1 MTRQNAGTETKAAA
15 KAPARSRVTATT
27 PPETEDTATT
37 PAETEDTAATRPGT
51 GAATATPPEAGTTAT
66 TPPET
71 EADPATPP
79 ETEADATTRPGT
91 GAAVEAPTDIVIAVD
106 RLVADGLKALA
117 DYEGLTQEQVDHI
130 VKKASVAALDRH
142 TALARLAVEE
152 TGRGVFEDKAAKNMF
167 ACEHV
172 THSMGPM
179 KTVGVIARDDIED
192 MVEIAEP
199 VGVVCAVT
207 PVTNPTSTTIFK
219 ALMALK
225 TRNPVVFAFHPSA
238 QRCSAEAARIVRD
251 AAVAAGAPEH
261 CVQWIESPSVEATR
275 TLMHHPGVSLILATG
290 GNAMVRA
297 AYSAGKPALGVGAG
311 NVPAYVHHSAR
322 LRRAVNDL
330 VLSKSFDNGMICASE
345 QAVIL
350 DTGIYDEALAEFRAL
365 HAHVATPEEKAKL
378 EAFLFPA
385 AGGAD
390 GACEPRVNSA
400 AVGRSPAWIAGQAGF
415 AVPEDTSIIL
425 VEAERVGP
433 DEPLTREKLCP
444 VLAVLRAED
453 ERRGFDLAADMVAF
467 HGQGHSAVIHT
478 EDPALAEA
486 YGRRMKTVRI
496 IVNAPS
502 SQGAIGGI
510 YNSLLPSLTLGCG
523 SWGSTSVSN
532 NVSAAQ
538 LLNVKRVGVRRN
550 NLQWFKV
557 PPKIYFEPQSI
568 RYLASMPDVHRV
580 TIVTD
585 ATMTRL
591 GFVDRVTRVLQRR
604 REPVTVQVI
613 DNVEP
618 EPSIDS
624 VRRGARLMGDFRPDT
639 IIALG
644 GGSPM
649 DAAKVM
655 WLLYERQAAG
665 EDVDFADM
673 RQKFSDIRK
682 RAFRFPTLGKVARLV
697 CVPTTSGTG
706 AEVTPFAVISDPA
719 TGKKY
724 PLADY
729 ALTPS
734 VAIVDP
740 LLTTALPPAL
750 AADSGFDALTHAIES
765 YVSVYANDFTDGLA
779 LHAIRLIFGNIEAAV
794 NDRAGRPEAREKMHN
809 AGTIAG
815 MAFGNAFL
823 GIVHAMSHTLGATFH
838 VAHGRTNA
846 ILLPHVI
853 RYNGTV
859 PTKLTGWPKY
869 ENYRAPERFQEIA
882 HALGLPAA
890 TPQEGVESLARA
902 VEELRDAVGIEPAFQ
917 ALGIDEQAFL
927 RALPQQALNAYE
939 DQCAPANP
947 RMPMLADMERLMR
960 AAYFG

>member
-1 MTRQNAGTETKAAA
+1 MTRQDVGTPDE
-15 KAPARSRVTATT
+15 
-27 PPETEDTATT
+27 
-37 PAETEDTAATRPGT
+37 
-51 GAATATPPEAGTTAT
+51 ATPG
-66 TPPET
+66 
-71 EADPATPP
+71 
-79 ETEADATTRPGT
+79 
-91 GAAVEAPTDIVIAVD
+91 APTDIAVAVD
-106 RLVADGLKALA
+106 RLVAAGLKALA
-117 DYEGLTQEQVDHI
+117 DYEEFDQERIDQI

-142 TALARLAVEE
+142 TALAQLAVQE

-172 THSMGPM
+172 THSMGKM

-199 VGVVCAVT
+199 VGVVCAIT

-225 TRNPVVFAFHPSA
+225 TRNPIVFAFHPSA
-238 QRCSAEAARIVRD
+238 QQSCAEAARVVRD
-251 AAVAAGAPEH
+251 AAIAAGAPEA
-261 CVQWIESPSVEATR
+261 CVQWIETPSLEATN
-275 TLMHHPGVSLILATG
+275 TLMHHPGVALILATG
-290 GNAMVRA
+290 GNAMVQA

-311 NVPAYVHHSAR
+311 NVPAYVHRDAKV
-322 LRRAVNDL
+322 RRAVNDL

-350 DTGIYDEALAEFRAL
+350 HTEIYDAAVSEFRRL
-365 HAHVATPEEKAKL
+365 HAHVATAEEKAKL
-378 EAFLFPA
+378 EKFLFPVDKTK
-385 AGGAD
+385 GG
-390 GACEPRVNSA
+390 GCEPKVNAA
-400 AVGRSPAWIAGQAGF
+400 AVGQSPVWIAEKAGF
-415 AVPEDTSIIL
+415 SVPKDTSIIL
-425 VEAERVGP
+425 VEAGRVGP

-453 ERRGFDLAADMVAF
+453 DKQGFDLAADMIAF
-467 HGQGHSAVIHT
+467 HGQGHTAVVHT
-478 EDPALAEA
+478 EDRALAEA
-486 YGRRMKTVRI
+486 YGTRMKTVRV

-510 YNSLLPSLTLGCG
+510 YNGLLPSLTLGCG
-523 SWGSTSVSN
+523 SWGGTSVSN

-538 LLNVKRVGVRRN
+538 LLNVKRVSTRRN

-557 PPKIYFEPQSI
+557 PPKIYFEPQAI
-568 RYLASMPDVHRV
+568 RYLTSMPDVHRV
-580 TIVTD
+580 TVVTD
-585 ATMTRL
+585 ATMTNL
-591 GFVDRVTRVLQRR
+591 GYVDRINRVLQRR
-604 REPVTVQVI
+604 REPVSVQVI

-655 WLLYERQAAG
+655 WLLYEQQAAG
-665 EDVDFADM
+665 KDIDFADM

-682 RAFRFPTLGKVARLV
+682 RAFRFPELGKLARLV

-719 TGKKY
+719 SGKKY

-734 VAIVDP
+734 VAIIDP
-740 LLTTALPPAL
+740 LLTTKLPPTL
-750 AADSGFDALTHAIES
+750 AADSGFDALTHSIEA

-779 LHAIRLIFGNIEAAV
+779 LHAIRLIFGNLEAAV
-794 NDRAGRPEAREKMHN
+794 NDRANSPEAREKMHN

-846 ILLPHVI
+846 ILLPRVI

-882 HALGLPAA
+882 VALGLPAA
-890 TPQEGVESLARA
+890 TPQEGVESLASA
-902 VEELRDAVGIEPAFQ
+902 VERLRDAVGIEPSFGAVGVNKKAFM
-917 ALGIDEQAFL
+917 A
-927 RALPQQALNAYE
+927 ALPQQAMNAYE

-947 RMPMLADMERLMR
+947 RMPMLDDMQELMR
-960 AAYFG
+960 AAY

>member
-1 MTRQNAGTETKAAA
+1 MTRHDDRTATA
-15 KAPARSRVTATT
+15 APA
-27 PPETEDTATT
+27 
-37 PAETEDTAATRPGT
+37 
-51 GAATATPPEAGTTAT
+51 
-66 TPPET
+66 
-71 EADPATPP
+71 
-79 ETEADATTRPGT
+79 
-91 GAAVEAPTDIVIAVD
+91 EAPSDLTVAVD
-106 RLVADGLKALA
+106 RLVTNALKALA
-117 DYEGLTQEQVDHI
+117 DYEDLDQEQVDHI
-130 VKKASVAALDRH
+130 VKKASVAALDQH

-172 THSMGPM
+172 THSMGRV

-199 VGVVCAVT
+199 VGVVAAIT

-261 CVQWIESPSVEATR
+261 CVQWIETPSVEATG
-275 TLMHHPGVSLILATG
+275 TLMRHPGVALILATG

-311 NVPAYVHHSAR
+311 NVPAYVHRDAK

-330 VLSKSFDNGMICASE
+330 VLSKSFDHGMICASE

-350 DTGIYDEALAEFRAL
+350 DEEIYDAALAEFRTL
-365 HAHVATPEEKAKL
+365 HAHVASAAEKAML

-385 AGGAD
+385 GKATGG
-390 GACEPRVNSA
+390 GCEPKVNSA
-400 AVGRSPAWIAGQAGF
+400 AVGQSPAWIAGQAGF
-415 AVPEDTSIIL
+415 TVPADTSVIL

-444 VLAVLRAED
+444 VLAVLRAGSTQQ
-453 ERRGFDLAADMVAF
+453 GFDLAADMVAF

-478 EDPALAEA
+478 EDRELAEA
-486 YGRRMKTVRI
+486 YGKRMKTVRI
-496 IVNAPS
+496 IVNSPS
-502 SQGAIGGI
+502 SQGAIGGV
-510 YNSLLPSLTLGCG
+510 YNGLLPSLTLGCG

-538 LLNVKRVGVRRN
+538 LLNVKRVSTRRN

-557 PPKIYFEPQSI
+557 PPKIYFEPQAI
-568 RYLASMPDVHRV
+568 RYLQSMPDVHRV

-591 GFVDRVTRVLQRR
+591 GFTDRVSRVLQRR
-604 REPVTVQVI
+604 PGPVTLQII
-613 DNVEP
+613 DNVQP

-624 VRRGARLMGDFRPDT
+624 VRHGAGLMRDFRPDT

-655 WLLYERQAAG
+655 WLLYEQP
-665 EDVDFADM
+665 EIDFTDM

-682 RAFRFPTLGKVARLV
+682 RAFRFPVLGALARLV
-697 CVPTTSGTG
+697 CIPTTSGTG

-740 LLTTALPPAL
+740 LLTTELPPAL
-750 AADSGFDALTHAIES
+750 AADSGFDALTHAIEA

-794 NDRAGRPEAREKMHN
+794 NSREGSAEARERMHN

-846 ILLPHVI
+846 VLLPHVV

-869 ENYRAPERFQEIA
+869 ENYRAPERFQDIA
-882 HALGLPAA
+882 RTLGLPAA
-890 TPQEGVESLARA
+890 TAAQGVESLARA
-902 VEELRDAVGIEPAFQ
+902 VERLRDAVGIEPSFQ
-917 ALGIDEQAFL
+917 ALGIQEHAFL
-927 RALPQQALNAYE
+927 DVLPQQALNAYE

-947 RMPMLADMERLMR
+947 RMPMLDDMQELMR
-960 AAYFG
+960 TAYYGPRGATGA

>member
-1 MTRQNAGTETKAAA
+1 MIRQD
-15 KAPARSRVTATT
+15 SR
-27 PPETEDTATT
+27 
-37 PAETEDTAATRPGT
+37 TAATT
-51 GAATATPPEAGTTAT
+51 GDETPSDTAL
-66 TPPET
+66 
-71 EADPATPP
+71 
-79 ETEADATTRPGT
+79 
-91 GAAVEAPTDIVIAVD
+91 AVD
-106 RLVADGLKALA
+106 GLVTAGLKALA
-117 DYEGLTQEQVDHI
+117 DYESITQEEIDHI
-130 VKKASVAALDRH
+130 VKKASVAALDQH
-142 TALARLAVEE
+142 TALALLAVQE

-172 THSMGPM
+172 THSMGRT

-199 VGVVCAVT
+199 VGVVCAIT

-219 ALMALK
+219 ALLALK
-225 TRNPVVFAFHPSA
+225 TRNPVVFAFHPAA
-238 QRCSAEAARIVRD
+238 QHCSAEAARIVRD

-261 CVQWIESPSVEATR
+261 CVQWIEQPSVEATN
-275 TLMHHPGVSLILATG
+275 TLMRHPGVSLILATG
-290 GNAMVRA
+290 GNAMVKA

-311 NVPAYVHHSAR
+311 NVPAYVHRGAK

-350 DTGIYDEALAEFRAL
+350 DNEIYDAALAEFRTL
-365 HAHVATPEEKAKL
+365 HAHLATPQEKELL
-378 EAFLFPA
+378 ESFLFPA
-385 AGGAD
+385 SGGSGAG
-390 GACEPRVNSA
+390 CEPKVNAA
-400 AVGRSPAWIAGQAGF
+400 AVGQSPAWIAEQAGF
-415 AVPEDTSIIL
+415 RVPEGTSVIL
-425 VEAERVGP
+425 VEAGRVGP

-453 ERRGFDLAADMVAF
+453 EQRGFDLAADMVAF

-478 EDPALAEA
+478 EDRALAEA
-486 YGRRMKTVRI
+486 YGMRMKTVRI

-510 YNSLLPSLTLGCG
+510 YNGLLPSLTLGCG

-538 LLNVKRVGVRRN
+538 LLNVKRVSARRN

-557 PPKIYFEPQSI
+557 PPKIYFEPQAI
-568 RYLASMPDVHRV
+568 RYLSSMPDVHRV
-580 TIVTD
+580 TVVTD

-591 GFVDRVTRVLQRR
+591 GFVDRITRVLQQRH
-604 REPVTVQVI
+604 EPVTLQII

-655 WLLYERQAAG
+655 WLLYEQQAVG
-665 EDVDFADM
+665 GDIDFADM

-682 RAFRFPTLGKVARLV
+682 RAFRFPTLGRLARLV

-750 AADSGFDALTHAIES
+750 AADSGFDALTHAIEA

-779 LHAIRLIFGNIEAAV
+779 LHAIRLVFDHIEAAV
-794 NDRAGRPEAREKMHN
+794 NDRAGSPEARERMHN

-838 VAHGRTNA
+838 IAHGRTNA
-846 ILLPHVI
+846 VLLPHVI

-869 ENYRAPERFQEIA
+869 ENYRAPERFQDIA
-882 HALGLPAA
+882 RTLGLPAA
-890 TPQEGVESLARA
+890 TPAEGVESLARA
-902 VEELRDAVGIEPAFQ
+902 VERLRDAVGIEPRFQ
-917 ALGIDEQAFL
+917 ALGVDEQTFL
-927 RALPQQALNAYE
+927 DALPQQALNAYE

-947 RMPMLADMERLMR
+947 RMPMLNDMQEIMR
-960 AAYFG
+960 TAYYG

>member
-1 MTRQNAGTETKAAA
+1 MGRKDDRN
-15 KAPARSRVTATT
+15 R
-27 PPETEDTATT
+27 
-37 PAETEDTAATRPGT
+37 TAAPKDSQG
-51 GAATATPPEAGTTAT
+51 GPS
-66 TPPET
+66 
-71 EADPATPP
+71 DPA
-79 ETEADATTRPGT
+79 
-91 GAAVEAPTDIVIAVD
+91 IAVD
-106 RLVADGLKALA
+106 RLVTNGLKALA
-117 DYEGLTQEQVDHI
+117 DYEALDQGQVDHI

-142 TALARLAVEE
+142 TELALLAVEE

-172 THSMGPM
+172 THSMGKM
-179 KTVGVIARDDIED
+179 KTVGVVARDDIED

-199 VGVVCAVT
+199 VGVVCAIT

-251 AAVAAGAPEH
+251 AAVAAGAPEQ
-261 CVQWIESPSVEATR
+261 CIQWIETPSVEATG
-275 TLMHHPGVSLILATG
+275 TLMRHPGVSLILATG
-290 GNAMVRA
+290 GNAMVKA

-311 NVPAYVHHSAR
+311 NVPAYVHKSAK

-350 DTGIYDEALAEFRAL
+350 DNEIYDEALAEFRTL
-365 HAHVATPEEKAKL
+365 HAHLATPEEKRKL
-378 EAFLFPA
+378 EAYLFPA
-385 AGGAD
+385 DKSNSG
-390 GACEPRVNSA
+390 CEPKVNAA
-400 AVGRSPAWIAGQAGF
+400 AVGQSSAWIAEQAGF
-415 AVPEDTSIIL
+415 TVPGGTSLIL

-444 VLAVLRAED
+444 VLTVLRAGTE
-453 ERRGFDLAADMVAF
+453 EQGFDLAADMVAL

-478 EDPALAEA
+478 EDRALAEA
-486 YGRRMKTVRI
+486 YGKRIKTVRI

-538 LLNVKRVGVRRN
+538 LLNVKRVGTRRN

-557 PPKIYFEPQSI
+557 PPKIYFEPQAI
-568 RYLASMPDVHRV
+568 RYLQSMPDVHRV

-591 GFVDRVTRVLQRR
+591 GFVDRIDRVLQRR
-604 REPVTVQVI
+604 PDPVTLQII

-624 VRRGARLMGDFRPDT
+624 VQRGAQLMRDFRPDT

-655 WLLYERQAAG
+655 WLLYEHP
-665 EDVDFADM
+665 DIDFADM
-673 RQKFSDIRK
+673 RHKFSDIRK
-682 RAFRFPTLGKVARLV
+682 RAFRFPTLGSRARLV

-734 VAIVDP
+734 VAIIDP

-750 AADSGFDALTHAIES
+750 AADSGFDALTHAIEA

-779 LHAIRLIFGNIEAAV
+779 LHAIRLIFDHLEAAV
-794 NDRAGRPEAREKMHN
+794 SNREDSAEAREKMHN

-838 VAHGRTNA
+838 IAHGRTNA
-846 ILLPHVI
+846 VLLPHVI
-853 RYNGTV
+853 HYNGTV

-869 ENYRAPERFQEIA
+869 ENYRAPQRFQDIA
-882 HALGLPAA
+882 RTLGLPAA
-890 TPQEGVESLARA
+890 TPAEGVESLASA
-902 VEELRDAVGIEPAFQ
+902 VERLRDAVAIEPTFES
-917 ALGIDEQAFL
+917 LGIDEKTFL
-927 RALPQQALNAYE
+927 DALPRQALNAYE

-947 RMPMLADMERLMR
+947 RMPMLDDMQEIMR
-960 AAYFG
+960 TAYYGRVNTPGT

>member
-1 MTRQNAGTETKAAA
+1 MTRQ
-15 KAPARSRVTATT
+15 
-27 PPETEDTATT
+27 
-37 PAETEDTAATRPGT
+37 
-51 GAATATPPEAGTTAT
+51 EAGTTTT
-66 TPPET
+66 TPLT
-71 EADPATPP
+71 EAPSDTA
-79 ETEADATTRPGT
+79 
-91 GAAVEAPTDIVIAVD
+91 IAVD
-106 RLVADGLKALA
+106 RLVTAGLKALA
-117 DYEGLTQEQVDHI
+117 DYEELDQEQVDHI
-130 VKKASVAALDRH
+130 VKKASVAALDQH

-152 TGRGVFEDKAAKNMF
+152 TGRGLFEDKAAKNMF

-172 THSMGPM
+172 THGMGHM
-179 KTVGVIARDDIED
+179 KTVGVIARDDVED
-192 MVEIAEP
+192 LVEIAEP
-199 VGVVCAVT
+199 VGVIAAVT

-238 QRCSAEAARIVRD
+238 QRCSAEAARVVRD

-261 CVQWIESPSVEATR
+261 CVQWIETPSIEATR
-275 TLMHHPGVSLILATG
+275 TLMHHPGISLILATG
-290 GNAMVRA
+290 GNAMVKA

-311 NVPAYVHHSAR
+311 NVPAYVHTSAK

-350 DTGIYDEALAEFRAL
+350 DAEIYDAALAEFRTL
-365 HAHVATPEEKAKL
+365 HAHLATAEEKAKL
-378 EAFLFPA
+378 EAFLFPTGKA
-385 AGGAD
+385 AGG
-390 GACEPRVNSA
+390 GCEPKVNSA
-400 AVGRSPAWIAGQAGF
+400 AVGRSPAWIAEQAGF
-415 AVPEDTSIIL
+415 TVPGDTSLIL
-425 VEAERVGP
+425 VEAGRVGP

-444 VLAVLRAED
+444 VLAVLRAGSEQQ
-453 ERRGFDLAADMVAF
+453 GFDLAADMVAF

-478 EDPALAEA
+478 EDRDLAEA
-486 YGRRMKTVRI
+486 YGRRIKTVRV
-496 IVNAPS
+496 IVNSPS

-532 NVSAAQ
+532 NVSVAQ
-538 LLNVKRVGVRRN
+538 LLNIKRVSTRRN

-557 PPKIYFEPQSI
+557 PPKIYFEPQAL
-568 RYLASMPDVHRV
+568 RYLQSMPDIHRV

-591 GFVDRVTRVLQRR
+591 GFVDRVTHILQRR
-604 REPVTVQVI
+604 RDPVTVQII

-624 VRRGARLMGDFRPDT
+624 VRRGAHLMGDFRPDT

-655 WLLYERQAAG
+655 WLLYEQQAVG
-665 EDVDFADM
+665 KDVDFADM
-673 RQKFSDIRK
+673 RHKFSDIRK
-682 RAFRFPTLGKVARLV
+682 RAFRFPVLGKFARLV

-734 VAIVDP
+734 VAIIDP
-740 LLTTALPPAL
+740 LLTTELPPAL
-750 AADSGFDALTHAIES
+750 AADSGFDALTHAIEA

-779 LHAIRLIFGNIEAAV
+779 LHAIRLIFDNIAASV
-794 NDRAGRPEAREKMHN
+794 NDGEGSPQAREKMHN

-838 VAHGRTNA
+838 IAHGRTNA
-846 ILLPHVI
+846 VLLPHVI

-869 ENYRAPERFQEIA
+869 EHYRVPERFQDIA
-882 HALGLPAA
+882 RTLGLPAA
-890 TPQEGVESLARA
+890 DPEEGVESLASA
-902 VEELRDAVGIEPAFQ
+902 VERLRDAVGIEPSFRTLAV
-917 ALGIDEQAFL
+917 DERAFL
-927 RALPQQALNAYE
+927 DALPQQALNAYE

-947 RMPMLADMERLMR
+947 RMPMLDDMQELMR
-960 AAYFG
+960 TAYYGQKDVPRA

>member
-1 MTRQNAGTETKAAA
+1 MA
-15 KAPARSRVTATT
+15 KPHSGPRTVEQTGPSDTT
-27 PPETEDTATT
+27 V
-37 PAETEDTAATRPGT
+37 
-51 GAATATPPEAGTTAT
+51 
-66 TPPET
+66 
-71 EADPATPP
+71 
-79 ETEADATTRPGT
+79 
-91 GAAVEAPTDIVIAVD
+91 AVN
-106 RLVADGLKALA
+106 RLVDNAAKALA
-117 DYEGLTQEQVDHI
+117 DYDSFTQEQIDRI
-130 VKKASVAALDRH
+130 VAKASVAALDQH
-142 TALARLAVEE
+142 TVLARLAVEE

-172 THSMGPM
+172 THSLSHA
-179 KTVGVIARDDIED
+179 KTVGVISRDDIEG
-192 MVEIAEP
+192 VIEIAEP
-199 VGVVCAVT
+199 VGVLCAVT

-219 ALMALK
+219 ALLALK

-238 QRCSAEAARIVRD
+238 QECSAQAARIVRD

-261 CVQWIESPSVEATR
+261 CVQWIESPSLEATR
-275 TLMHHPGVSLILATG
+275 LLMHHPGVALILATG
-290 GNAMVRA
+290 GNAMVKA
-297 AYSAGKPALGVGAG
+297 AYSAGKPAVGVGAG
-311 NVPAYVHHSAR
+311 NVPAYVHRSAD

-330 VLSKSFDNGMICASE
+330 ILSKSFDNGMICASE

-350 DTGIYDEALAEFRAL
+350 DSDIYEEALDEFRAL
-365 HAHVATPEEKAKL
+365 HAYVATPEEKHKL
-378 EAFLFPA
+378 ESYLFPP
-385 AGGAD
+385 GPD
-390 GACEPRVNSA
+390 GRRGRVNPA
-400 AVGRSPAWIAGQAGF
+400 AVGRDPGWIAEQAGF
-415 AVPEDTSIIL
+415 TVPDETSLIL
-425 VEAERVGP
+425 AEAPHVGP

-444 VLAVLRAED
+444 VLTVLRATD
-453 ERRGFDLAADMVAF
+453 EKAGFDLAADMVAF

-478 EDPALAEA
+478 ADPALAER

-496 IVNAPS
+496 IVNSPS

-510 YNSLLPSLTLGCG
+510 YNRLLPSLTLGCG
-523 SWGSTSVSN
+523 SWGSTSVSD

-538 LLNVKRVGVRRN
+538 LLNIKRVTTRQN

-557 PPKIYFEPQSI
+557 PPKIYFEPQAV
-568 RYLASMPDVHRV
+568 RYLASMPGVHRV
-580 TIVTD
+580 TVVTD
-585 ATMTRL
+585 STMTRL
-591 GFVDRVTRVLQRR
+591 GYVDRVNRVLTQRQ
-604 REPVTVQVI
+604 EPVTIQVI
-613 DNVEP
+613 DDVRP
-618 EPSIDS
+618 EPSIES
-624 VRRGARLMGDFRPDT
+624 VQRGAALMRDFRPDT

-655 WLLYERQAAG
+655 WLLYENP
-665 EDVDFADM
+665 DIDFADM

-682 RAFRFPTLGKVARLV
+682 RAFRFPALGKKARLV

-734 VAIVDP
+734 IAIVDP
-740 LLTTALPPAL
+740 VLTAGLPASL
-750 AADSGFDALTHAIES
+750 AADSGFDALTHATEA

-779 LHAIRLIFGNIEAAV
+779 LHALKLVFQHLEASVTGSGA
-794 NDRAGRPEAREKMHN
+794 RRRKAREKMHN

-838 VAHGRTNA
+838 ISHGRTNA

-853 RYNGTV
+853 RYNGSV

-869 ENYRAPERFQEIA
+869 ESYQAPERFQDIA
-882 HALGLPAA
+882 RALGLPAA
-890 TPQEGVESLARA
+890 TPAEGVASYAAA
-902 VEELRDAVGIEPAFQ
+902 VELLRDAVGIEPSFR
-917 ALGIDEQAFL
+917 ALGVDETAFVTS
-927 RALPQQALNAYE
+927 LPRQALNAYE

-947 RMPMLADMERLMR
+947 RMPMLDDMEEIMR
-960 AAYFG
+960 IGYYGAPEL

>member
-1 MTRQNAGTETKAAA
+1 MARQDTRNEDRVRTD
-15 KAPARSRVTATT
+15 APSDTT
-27 PPETEDTATT
+27 
-37 PAETEDTAATRPGT
+37 
-51 GAATATPPEAGTTAT
+51 
-66 TPPET
+66 
-71 EADPATPP
+71 
-79 ETEADATTRPGT
+79 
-91 GAAVEAPTDIVIAVD
+91 VAVD
-106 RLVADGLKALA
+106 RLVTAGLKALA
-117 DYEGLTQEQVDHI
+117 DYEALTQEQVDHI
-130 VKKASVAALDRH
+130 VKKASVAALDQH

-172 THSMGPM
+172 THSMGHT
-179 KTVGVIARDDIED
+179 KTVGVVGRDDIED

-199 VGVVCAVT
+199 VGVVAAVT

-225 TRNPVVFAFHPSA
+225 TRNPVIFAFHPSA
-238 QRCSAEAARIVRD
+238 QRCSSEAARVVRD

-261 CVQWIESPSVEATR
+261 CVQWIEAPSVEATR
-275 TLMHHPGVSLILATG
+275 TLMHHSGVSLILATG
-290 GNAMVRA
+290 GNAMVKA

-311 NVPAYVHHSAR
+311 NVPAYVHRSAK

-345 QAVIL
+345 QAVVL
-350 DTGIYDEALAEFRAL
+350 DTKIYDAAISEFRTL
-365 HAHVATPEEKAKL
+365 HAHLATAEEKAKL
-378 EAFLFPA
+378 ETFLFPP
-385 AGGAD
+385 AGGS
-390 GACEPRVNSA
+390 GAGCEPKVNAA
-400 AVGRSPAWIAGQAGF
+400 AVGQSPAWIAERAGF
-415 AVPEDTSIIL
+415 SVPADTSVIL

-453 ERRGFDLAADMVAF
+453 ERHGFDLAADMVAF

-478 EDPALAEA
+478 EDPAVAEA
-486 YGRRMKTVRI
+486 YGMRMKTVRI
-496 IVNAPS
+496 IVNSPS

-510 YNSLLPSLTLGCG
+510 YNGLLPSLTLGCG

-538 LLNVKRVGVRRN
+538 LLNVKRVSTRRN

-557 PPKIYFEPQSI
+557 PPKIYFEPQAI
-568 RYLASMPDVHRV
+568 RYLTSMPDVHRV

-591 GFVDRVTRVLQRR
+591 GFVDRISRVLQRR
-604 REPVTVQVI
+604 REPVTLQII
-613 DNVEP
+613 DNVQP

-624 VRRGARLMGDFRPDT
+624 VQHGADLMRDFRPDT

-655 WLLYERQAAG
+655 WLLYEQPG
-665 EDVDFADM
+665 IDFADM

-682 RAFRFPTLGKVARLV
+682 RAFRFPTLGKQARLV

-740 LLTTALPPAL
+740 LLTTALPPVL
-750 AADSGFDALTHAIES
+750 AADSGFDALTHAIEA

-779 LHAIRLIFGNIEAAV
+779 LHAIRLIFGHLEAAV
-794 NDRAGRPEAREKMHN
+794 NNRTDSAEDREKMHN

-838 VAHGRTNA
+838 IAHGRTNA
-846 ILLPHVI
+846 VLLPHVI

-869 ENYRAPERFQEIA
+869 ENYRAPERFQDIA
-882 HALGLPAA
+882 RALGLPAA
-890 TPQEGVESLARA
+890 TAAEGVEALAAA
-902 VEELRDAVGIEPAFQ
+902 VERLRAAVGIEPTFQ
-917 ALGIDEQAFL
+917 ALGVDERAFL
-927 RALPQQALNAYE
+927 DALPQQALNAYE

-947 RMPMLADMERLMR
+947 RMPMLDDIQELMR
-960 AAYFG
+960 MAYHG

>member
-1 MTRQNAGTETKAAA
+1 MTRHDEPGATTGPAAA
-15 KAPARSRVTATT
+15 PSDLA
-27 PPETEDTATT
+27 
-37 PAETEDTAATRPGT
+37 
-51 GAATATPPEAGTTAT
+51 
-66 TPPET
+66 
-71 EADPATPP
+71 
-79 ETEADATTRPGT
+79 
-91 GAAVEAPTDIVIAVD
+91 IAVD
-106 RLVADGLKALA
+106 RLVTNGLKALA
-117 DYEGLTQEQVDHI
+117 DYEALDQDQVDHI
-130 VKKASVAALDRH
+130 VKKASVAALDQH
-142 TALARLAVEE
+142 TALAALAVEE

-179 KTVGVIARDDIED
+179 KTVGVIARDDLDDLIE
-192 MVEIAEP
+192 VAEP
-199 VGVVCAVT
+199 VGVVCAIT
-207 PVTNPTSTTIFK
+207 PVTNPTSTTVFK

-238 QRCSAEAARIVRD
+238 QRCSAQAARIVRD

-261 CVQWIESPSVEATR
+261 CVQWIETPSVAATD
-275 TLMHHPGVSLILATG
+275 TLMRHPGVSLILATG
-290 GNAMVRA
+290 GNAMVKA

-311 NVPAYVHHSAR
+311 NVPAYVHRSAE
-322 LRRAVNDL
+322 LSRAVNDL
-330 VLSKSFDNGMICASE
+330 VLSKAFDNGMICASE

-350 DTGIYDEALAEFRAL
+350 DDEIYDAALAEFRTL
-365 HAHVATPEEKAKL
+365 HAHLATAEEKSQL
-378 EAFLFPA
+378 ETFLFPA
-385 AGGAD
+385 ARADSGGA
-390 GACEPRVNSA
+390 GCEPKVNSA
-400 AVGRSPAWIAGQAGF
+400 AVGQSPAWIAQQAGF
-415 AVPEDTSIIL
+415 TVPDGTSLIL
-425 VEAERVGP
+425 VEADRVGP

-444 VLAVLRAED
+444 VLAVLRAHSE
-453 ERRGFDLAADMVAF
+453 EQGFDLAADMVAF
-467 HGQGHSAVIHT
+467 HGQGHSSVIHT
-478 EDPALAEA
+478 EDTALAEA
-486 YGRRMKTVRI
+486 YGKRMKTVRV

-538 LLNVKRVGVRRN
+538 LLNVKRVTARRN

-580 TIVTD
+580 TVVTD

-591 GFVDRVTRVLQRR
+591 GLVDRVERVLRRR

-624 VRRGARLMGDFRPDT
+624 VRRDARLMGDFRPDT

-655 WLLYERQAAG
+655 WLLYEQQAEG
-665 EDVDFADM
+665 RDVDFADM
-673 RQKFSDIRK
+673 RHKFSDIRK
-682 RAFRFPTLGKVARLV
+682 RAFRFPTLGRLARLV
-697 CVPTTSGTG
+697 CIPTTSGTG

-740 LLTTALPPAL
+740 LLTAALPHAL
-750 AADSGFDALTHAIES
+750 AADSGFDALTHAIEA

-779 LHAIRLIFGNIEAAV
+779 LHAIRLIFDNIESAV
-794 NDRAGRPEAREKMHN
+794 NDRAARPRAQEKMHN
-809 AGTIAG
+809 AGTLAG

-838 VAHGRTNA
+838 IAHGRTNA
-846 ILLPHVI
+846 VLLPHVI

-869 ENYRAPERFQEIA
+869 ESYLAPERFQDIA
-882 HALGLPAA
+882 RTLGLPAA
-890 TPQEGVESLARA
+890 TPAEGVESLASA
-902 VEELRDAVGIEPAFQ
+902 VERLRDTLGIEPTFQ
-917 ALGIDEQAFL
+917 ALGVDERSFL
-927 RALPQQALNAYE
+927 AALPQQALNAYD

-947 RMPMLADMERLMR
+947 RMPMLDDMRALMR
-960 AAYFG
+960 TAYYGRTQASPDAGQAPQP

>member
-1 MTRQNAGTETKAAA
+1 MTAHDERLGAAEA
-15 KAPARSRVTATT
+15 SGSPT
-27 PPETEDTATT
+27 DTA
-37 PAETEDTAATRPGT
+37 
-51 GAATATPPEAGTTAT
+51 
-66 TPPET
+66 
-71 EADPATPP
+71 
-79 ETEADATTRPGT
+79 
-91 GAAVEAPTDIVIAVD
+91 VAVD
-106 RLVADGLKALA
+106 LLVAAGLKALA
-117 DYEGLTQEQVDHI
+117 DYESLTQEQVDHI
-130 VKKASVAALDRH
+130 VNKASVAALDQH

-152 TGRGVFEDKAAKNMF
+152 TGRGVFEDKAVKNMF

-172 THSMGPM
+172 THSMGST
-179 KTVGVIARDDIED
+179 KTVGEIARDDLED
-192 MVEIAEP
+192 IVEIAEP
-199 VGVVCAVT
+199 VGVVCAIT

-219 ALMALK
+219 ALLALK
-225 TRNPVVFAFHPSA
+225 TRNPVVFAFHPAA
-238 QRCSAEAARIVRD
+238 QRCSAEAARTVRD

-261 CVQWIESPSVEATR
+261 CVQWIESPSIEATDA
-275 TLMHHPGVSLILATG
+275 LMHHPGVALILATG
-290 GNAMVRA
+290 GNSMVKA

-311 NVPAYVHHSAR
+311 NVPAYVHKSAR
-322 LRRAVNDL
+322 LPRAVNDL
-330 VLSKSFDNGMICASE
+330 VLSKTFDNGMICASE

-350 DTGIYDEALAEFRAL
+350 DSEIYDAALAEFRTL
-365 HAHVATPEEKAKL
+365 HAHLATAEEKVKL
-378 EAFLFPA
+378 EAYLFPV
-385 AGGAD
+385 GTSGS
-390 GACEPRVNSA
+390 GCEPRVNAA
-400 AVGRSPAWIAGQAGF
+400 AVGQSPAWIALQADF
-415 AVPEDTSIIL
+415 SVPDDTSLIL
-425 VEAERVGP
+425 VEAGRVGQE
-433 DEPLTREKLCP
+433 EPLTREKLCP
-444 VLAVLRAED
+444 VLTVLRAES
-453 ERRGFDLAADMVAF
+453 EQQGFALASDMVAF

-478 EDPALAEA
+478 GDPALAEA
-486 YGRRMKTVRI
+486 YGRQLKTVRI

-510 YNSLLPSLTLGCG
+510 YNNLLPSLTLGCG

-538 LLNVKRVGVRRN
+538 LLNVKRLTTRRN
-550 NLQWFKV
+550 NMQWFKV
-557 PPKIYFEPQSI
+557 PPKIYFEPQAI
-568 RYLASMPDVHRV
+568 RYLTDMPNVHRV
-580 TIVTD
+580 TVVTD

-604 REPVTVQVI
+604 REPVTIQVI
-613 DNVEP
+613 DTVQP

-624 VRRGARLMGDFRPDT
+624 VQHGAGLMRDFRPDT

-655 WLLYERQAAG
+655 WLLYEQP
-665 EDVDFADM
+665 EVDFADM
-673 RQKFSDIRK
+673 RHKFSDIRK
-682 RAFRFPTLGKVARLV
+682 RAFRFPVLGACARLV
-697 CVPTTSGTG
+697 CIPTTSGTG

-740 LLTTALPPAL
+740 LLTAQLPPAL
-750 AADSGFDALTHAIES
+750 AADSGFDALTHAIEA
-765 YVSVYANDFTDGLA
+765 YVSVYAKDFTDGLA
-779 LHAIRLIFGNIEAAV
+779 LHAIRMVFENIEAAV
-794 NDRAGRPEAREKMHN
+794 NERADRPEAREKMHN

-859 PTKLTGWPKY
+859 PSKLTGWPKY
-869 ENYRAPERFQEIA
+869 ENYRAPERFQDVA
-882 HALGLPAA
+882 RSLGLPAA
-890 TPQEGVESLARA
+890 TPRDGVESLARA
-902 VEELRDAVGIEPAFQ
+902 VERLRDAVGIEPSFQ
-917 ALGIDEQAFL
+917 SLGIDEPAFL
-927 RALPQQALNAYE
+927 DALPQQALNAYE

-947 RMPMLADMERLMR
+947 RMPMLGDMQEMMR
-960 AAYFG
+960 AAFYGTDTGPRP

>member
-1 MTRQNAGTETKAAA
+1 MTRQDARTRAAA
-15 KAPARSRVTATT
+15 PGGEPS
-27 PPETEDTATT
+27 E
-37 PAETEDTAATRPGT
+37 AA
-51 GAATATPPEAGTTAT
+51 
-66 TPPET
+66 
-71 EADPATPP
+71 
-79 ETEADATTRPGT
+79 
-91 GAAVEAPTDIVIAVD
+91 IAVD
-106 RLVADGLKALA
+106 RLVTNGRKALA
-117 DYEGLTQEQVDHI
+117 DYEDLDQEQVDHI
-130 VKKASVAALDRH
+130 VKKASVAALDQH

-152 TGRGVFEDKAAKNMF
+152 TGRGLFEDKAAKNMF
-167 ACEHV
+167 ACEHI
-172 THSMGPM
+172 THGMGRM

-199 VGVVCAVT
+199 VGVVCAIT

-261 CVQWIESPSVEATR
+261 CVQWIETPSVEATG
-275 TLMHHPGVSLILATG
+275 TLMRHPGVSLILATG
-290 GNAMVRA
+290 GNAMVRS

-311 NVPAYVHHSAR
+311 NVPAYVHKSAK

-330 VLSKSFDNGMICASE
+330 VLSKSFDHGMICASE

-350 DTGIYDEALAEFRAL
+350 DDEIYDAALAEFRTL
-365 HAHVATPEEKAKL
+365 HAHLATAEEKAKL
-378 EAFLFPA
+378 EAFLFPTGQTG
-385 AGGAD
+385 AG
-390 GACEPRVNSA
+390 CEPKVNAS
-400 AVGRSPAWIAGQAGF
+400 AVGQSPAWIAGQAGF
-415 AVPEDTSIIL
+415 TVPEDTSLIL
-425 VEAERVGP
+425 VETERVGP

-444 VLAVLRAED
+444 VLAVLRAGSEQQ
-453 ERRGFDLAADMVAF
+453 GFALAAAMVAF

-478 EDPALAEA
+478 EDSELAEA
-486 YGRRMKTVRI
+486 YGKRIKTVRI

-538 LLNVKRVGVRRN
+538 LLNVKRVGTRRN

-557 PPKIYFEPQSI
+557 PPKIYFEPQAI

-591 GFVDRVTRVLQRR
+591 GFVDRIDRVLKRR
-604 REPVTVQVI
+604 PEPVTLQII

-624 VRRGARLMGDFRPDT
+624 VQHGARLMRDFRPDT

-655 WLLYERQAAG
+655 WLLYEHP
-665 EDVDFADM
+665 DIDFADM
-673 RQKFSDIRK
+673 RHKFSDIRK
-682 RAFRFPTLGKVARLV
+682 RAFRFPTLGSLARLV

-729 ALTPS
+729 ALTPG
-734 VAIVDP
+734 VAIIDP

-750 AADSGFDALTHAIES
+750 AADSGFDALTHAIEA

-779 LHAIRLIFGNIEAAV
+779 LHAIRLIFDHLEAAV
-794 NDRAGRPEAREKMHN
+794 NDRGGSAEAREKMHN

-838 VAHGRTNA
+838 IAHGRTNA
-846 ILLPHVI
+846 VLLPHVI

-869 ENYRAPERFQEIA
+869 ESYRAPERFQDIA
-882 HALGLPAA
+882 RALGLPAA
-890 TPQEGVESLARA
+890 APAEGVESLARA
-902 VEELRDAVGIEPAFQ
+902 VERLRDAVGIEPSFQ
-917 ALGIDEQAFL
+917 ALGVDERAFL
-927 RALPQQALNAYE
+927 DALPQQSLNAYE

-947 RMPMLADMERLMR
+947 RMPMLDDMQEIMR
-960 AAYFG
+960 VAYYGPAGVPGE